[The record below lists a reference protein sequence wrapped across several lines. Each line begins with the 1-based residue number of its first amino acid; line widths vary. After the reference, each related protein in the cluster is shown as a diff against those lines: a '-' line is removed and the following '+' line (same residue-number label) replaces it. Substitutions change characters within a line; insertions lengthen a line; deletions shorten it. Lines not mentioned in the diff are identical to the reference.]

1 MPTLTVIGSSA
12 AKPGYDD
19 ALFRQTI
26 ERLTGG
32 KPATDEI
39 IEDAFWI
46 VCPDLKAAIV
56 QQAGKPWEEV
66 SRVFRKQTLPGLK
79 VHLRQ
84 MGVKLAQEEQ

>member
-32 KPATDEI
+32 SPATDDT

-46 VCPDLKAAIV
+46 VCPDLKHAIV
-56 QQAGKPWEEV
+56 RAGKPWEEV